1 MFIKSFKEE
10 CIVFLTNKMNLFILF
25 VLPILCVILLG
36 VELSKGVI
44 SDIPIAVI
52 NYDDSNFS
60 RQLVDTFDK
69 NETFNVT
76 CYPDNE
82 DELENLIK
90 NSKARVGLVI
100 PKNFY
105 NDIAALKSPTVL
117 MIYDGSHM
125 SITSTA
131 KAKAAEI
138 LLTYKAGATIQQ
150 LTGRLGISY
159 KEANNITQAFQ
170 FNNRMLYNP
179 SKSFKDFLAPI
190 LLAGYIQAALAL
202 VATVSINQNIFKVT
216 AMKRLGYATGKVLF
230 YTLSG
235 SLSYIICIILQVSL
249 FHIPFKGSLL
259 SVLILSVGLCF
270 AVSAFCIL
278 ISTLFKNRIIAL
290 TAGAVLFIP
299 NSITAGTTWPLIS
312 MPSGY
317 QSFARYIPFT
327 HYADNIRD
335 IYLKG
340 ISILQ
345 IMNDVIYLFV
355 FGIIV
360 VILIELVMII
370 AEKEID
376 DKELTDNDLPRDFQK
391 GIPLDI

>member
-10 CIVFLTNKMNLFILF
+10 CIVFLTNKMNLFMLF
-25 VLPILCVILLG
+25 ALPILCVILLG

-52 NYDDSNFS
+52 NYDNSDFS
-60 RQLVDTFDK
+60 RQLVETFDK

-82 DELENLIK
+82 DELERLMK
-90 NSKARVGLVI
+90 NSKARVGLII

-105 NDIAALKSPTVL
+105 NDIVDLKSPTVL
-117 MIYDGSHM
+117 MVYDGSHM

-131 KAKAAEI
+131 KAKATEI

-150 LTGRLGISY
+150 LTARLGISF
-159 KEANNITQAFQ
+159 KEAYNITQAFQ
-170 FNNRMLYNP
+170 FNNRMLYNS

-202 VATVSINQNIFKVT
+202 VATVSINQNVFKVE
-216 AMKRLGYATGKVLF
+216 KVERLGYASGKIIF
-230 YTLSG
+230 YTLCG
-235 SLSYIICIILQVSL
+235 SLSYIVCIILQVSI
-249 FHIPFKGSLL
+249 FHVPFRGSLF
-259 SVLILSVGLCF
+259 SVLVLSIALCF
-270 AVSAFCIL
+270 SVSAFCVL
-278 ISTLFKNRIIAL
+278 ISTVFKNKIIAL
-290 TAGAVLFIP
+290 TAGAVVFIP

-317 QSFARYIPFT
+317 QSFAKFVPFT

-335 IYLKG
+335 VYLKG
-340 ISILQ
+340 ISVQQLT
-345 IMNDVIYLFV
+345 NDVVYLLV
-355 FGIIV
+355 FGVIALIV
-360 VILIELVMII
+360 IEAVMII
-370 AEKEID
+370 AEKEFD
-376 DKELTDNDLPRDFQK
+376 DKELMDNDLHRDLQK